1 MQTFTV
7 AQGDDEE
14 FALSIFNPIT
24 GVLLDMTGNT
34 AWTIELQW
42 KSRSD
47 SLAQSLTGGGMIINS
62 GHADPAVLDGTI
74 KVTITAAQT
83 LALTQ
88 GSYEL
93 WVRVLD
99 SGPLQSHLFRGQ
111 VTMNILTSPLSS

>member
-1 MQTFTV
+1 MKTFTI
-7 AQGDDEE
+7 ARGDDEE
-14 FALSIFNPIT
+14 FALSIFDPIT
-24 GVLLDMTGNT
+24 GVLIDMTSNT

-47 SLAQSLTGGGMIINS
+47 SLVQTLTGGGMVINS
-62 GHADPAVLDGTI
+62 GHADPAVLDGTV
-74 KVTITAAQT
+74 KVTITAAET

-99 SGPLQSHLFRGQ
+99 SGPLQSHLFRGL
-111 VTMNILTSPLSS
+111 VTMNVLTSPLSS